1 MCRFRKPPC
10 IGPGTKGAFAG
21 AIFVVAAFCPLTGCR
36 KTDDPSRQVKV
47 DESNVQQIGS
57 FHTEAWDNVPTF
69 RFLRFRYVDES
80 RTDFVVAPG
89 FSKPADEVPVD
100 VVYLYSA
107 REKRF
112 SAVGM
117 ETWQGAGGPVRD
129 VYNRRRWTGESSV
142 RLEAPFG
149 TYGTLYGETG
159 AFPTAGWAV
168 LTAVVSAEGRYVN
181 AISAAGPRRRSYIS
195 TPTPEGPY
203 YLQVFEVNGMRQ
215 IGPTYELLPGT
226 SRRSWWTPD
235 ERYLIMGDR
244 DITVLPVY
252 KLVGER

>member
-10 IGPGTKGAFAG
+10 IGPGTKSVLLR
-21 AIFVVAAFCPLTGCR
+21 AILVATTSWALTGCR
-36 KTDDPSRQVKV
+36 KTDDPSRQVKL

-57 FHTEAWDNVPTF
+57 FHTKAWDDVPTF

-80 RTDFVVAPG
+80 RSDFVVAPG
-89 FSKPADEVPVD
+89 FSKPADKVPVD

-107 REKRF
+107 REERF
-112 SAVGM
+112 SAVGVQA
-117 ETWQGAGGPVRD
+117 WHGASGPVWD
-129 VYNRRRWTGESSV
+129 VYNRRRWTGDSAV
-142 RLEAPFG
+142 RLEAPYG
-149 TYGTLYGETG
+149 TYGTLYGERG

-168 LTAVVSAEGRYVN
+168 LTAVVSHEGRYVN
-181 AISAAGPRRRSYIS
+181 AISAAGPRRHSYIS

-244 DITVLPVY
+244 NITVLPVH